1 MQIWHGGTALSER
14 RQSGLETSPS
24 TKTPEILGHDSGLAK
39 SANKHNRLYFK
50 AEPLDPELV
59 QAIEEG
65 QVGPK
70 ADGKEAAKLLTSK
83 FGWDKQVPLLC
94 NVDLLVDWNDWGKS
108 CNGIQNHIL

>member
-1 MQIWHGGTALSER
+1 MF
-14 RQSGLETSPS
+14 
-24 TKTPEILGHDSGLAK
+24 SGLAK

-94 NVDLLVDWNDWGKS
+94 NVDLLVEMTGENLVMESKIIF
-108 CNGIQNHIL
+108 CI

>member
-14 RQSGLETSPS
+14 RQSGLETSPFHKS
-24 TKTPEILGHDSGLAK
+24 LEILGHDSGLAK

-83 FGWDKQVPLLC
+83 FGWDKQVPLLWKSWFTGW
-94 NVDLLVDWNDWGKS
+94 LKWLGK
-108 CNGIQNHIL
+108 IL

>member
-1 MQIWHGGTALSER
+1 MWLGNFPTFL
-14 RQSGLETSPS
+14 
-24 TKTPEILGHDSGLAK
+24 EILTSGLAK

-70 ADGKEAAKLLTSK
+70 ADGKESAKLLTSK
-83 FGWDKQVPLLC
+83 FGWDKQVPCFAKLIYWL
-94 NVDLLVDWNDWGKS
+94 K
-108 CNGIQNHIL
+108 